1 MDEMGQWLGRIG
13 LGDYTSLFQEND
25 IDFEVL
31 PDLTEVELETLG
43 LSLGHRK
50 KLMRAIAALGTR
62 APEPT
67 NIAAPGALS
76 QVLHDEADRRQL
88 TIMFVDLVGSTEL
101 STSLDPEV
109 MRELMQSYRNAVAAE
124 ITRFEGHVAKFL
136 GDGVLAY
143 FGWPRAHEDEAER
156 AIKAGLRITTATAG
170 LMTPTGEAL
179 AARIGIATGLV
190 VVGDLAGEGAARER
204 AVTGQTPNLAARLQ
218 GLAEPGS
225 VVIAEATRALA
236 RGAFSYAD
244 LGHVALKGIPNPV
257 RAWRVAGEI
266 SASRFDAA
274 HGAGL
279 GAFVGRDQEVEL
291 LHSRWEQSAGGEGQ
305 VVLLSG
311 EGGIGKSRIA
321 EQLRLRLGNEGHVRL
336 RYQCSPFHL
345 DSPLQPAIAQLEYAA
360 KISADDDEEA
370 RLAKLETLLRPST
383 PDMDAV
389 VPLIAALLGIPL
401 GGRYSPPPFTADV
414 IKKRTLEAL
423 ADQLVSIS
431 KAKPVYWLIEDAH
444 WIDPTTRDLIGLC
457 LGRIRDARVFVLV
470 TFRPEFTPPWTHL
483 PHVTALNLNRLARR
497 QCAELIERLCGGM
510 ALPTEVQEQ
519 LIAKTDGIPLFIEE
533 MTKTVLESGL
543 LGESQGN
550 YVLVGPLPPMAVPA
564 SLQDSLMARLDRLS
578 AVKEVT
584 QIGAAIGREFTY
596 ELLLAVTQLSSDAL
610 AHAMSQLV
618 AAELVFVRGEPPEA
632 TYIFKHGLLQDAAYA
647 SLLRVRRQ
655 QLHARIAQAIEEK
668 LPDTPARQPEIL
680 AHHYEAAGIDDRAK
694 EHWTRAGKLALSRMA
709 FAEAISHLSRAQALA
724 AKAEISEARAREES
738 ALILDRAL
746 ATANLKGSPSSDHGR
761 VAEEAVKTSESL
773 GDDPLHF
780 RARWA
785 GWMFSSMGGNLPLAS
800 ERADVLVAMANRIGA
815 DDLKLQAYHAR
826 WTTAS
831 LRGQLAVT
839 RDAVEH
845 GLALYDFRLHRD
857 HWSIYGSHDPGV
869 CARGTAACVLWQMG
883 LAERANAM
891 AEDAIHVGAQLGHP
905 FSRAIA
911 LWHAGLFVIMV
922 GDVEAAA
929 PHVEA
934 LTEVANEA
942 SLEWPASMAQFIS
955 GWAMSRQ
962 GELGRGAQ
970 AMETVF
976 HRFQE
981 TKQRAYQTF
990 FGTSLANAKLE
1001 MGQVEAAMNLLDEV
1015 QLLSVE
1021 THQQMFLPDLH
1032 RLRAEALRRI
1042 DPKSDRIG
1050 SEFRAAL
1057 DIARQQ
1063 GALALELRAA
1073 TGLADWLAD
1082 RGRHAESHGLLSPV
1096 YRRMTEGFGTP
1107 DLKAAKLLLD
1117 ALP

>member
-1 MDEMGQWLGRIG
+1 MDEMAQWLSRIG
-13 LGDYTSLFQEND
+13 LGDYASVFQEND

-31 PDLTEVELETLG
+31 PDLTEAELETLG

-50 KLMRAIAALGTR
+50 KLMRAITALGAD
-62 APEPT
+62 APEST
-67 NIAAPGALS
+67 KIAAPGALTR
-76 QVLHDEADRRQL
+76 DEADRRQL

-109 MRELMQSYRNAVAAE
+109 MRELIQSYRNAVAAE

-156 AIKAGLRITTATAG
+156 AIRAGLRVGTAVAG
-170 LMTPTGEAL
+170 LTTLSGAAL
-179 AARIGIATGLV
+179 VARVGIATGLV
-190 VVGDLAGEGAARER
+190 VVGDLAGEGEARER

-225 VVIAEATRALA
+225 VVIAEETRALA
-236 RGAFSYAD
+236 RGAFAYAD
-244 LGHVALKGIPNPV
+244 LGAVTLKGIPKPV
-257 RAWRVAGEI
+257 RAWRVCGEI
-266 SASRFDAA
+266 AASRFEAA
-274 HGAGL
+274 HTAGM

-291 LHSRWEQSAGGEGQ
+291 LHSRWEQATGGEGQ
-305 VVLLSG
+305 VVLLCG

-321 EQLRLRLGNEGHVRL
+321 EQLRLRIGNEDHVRL

-345 DSPLQPAIAQLEYAA
+345 DSPLHPAIAQLEYAA
-360 KISADDDEEA
+360 KIGVDNDDEA

-383 PDMDAV
+383 PNMDVV
-389 VPLIAALLGIPL
+389 VPLFAALLGIPL
-401 GGRYSPPPFTADV
+401 DGRYAQLQLTADV
-414 IKKRTLEAL
+414 VKRRTLEAL

-431 KAKPVYWLIEDAH
+431 KLKPVFWLIEDAH
-444 WIDPTTRDLIGLC
+444 WLDPTTRDLIGLC
-457 LGRIRDARVFVLV
+457 LGRIRDARVFILV

-483 PHVTALNLNRLARR
+483 PHVTALNLNRLGRR

-510 ALPTEVQEQ
+510 ALPAEVQEQ

-550 YVLVGPLPPMAVPA
+550 YVLVGPMPPMAVPA

-596 ELLLAVTQLSSDAL
+596 ELLLAVTQLSADAL

-668 LPDTPARQPEIL
+668 LPDAPARQPEIL

-694 EHWTRAGKLALSRMA
+694 EYWTRAGKLALSRMA
-709 FAEAISHLSRAQALA
+709 FAEAINHLNRAQALA
-724 AKAEISEARAREES
+724 AKAELSEARAREES

-785 GWMFSSMGGNLPLAS
+785 GWAFSSMSGNLPLAS

-826 WTTAS
+826 WTTAC

-929 PHVEA
+929 PHAKA

-962 GELGRGAQ
+962 GLGRGAQ

-981 TKQRAYQTF
+981 TKQRAYQPF
-990 FGTSLANAKLE
+990 FGTLLANAKLE
-1001 MGQVEAAMNLLDEV
+1001 MGQAEAAMNLLDEV

-1021 THQQMFLPDLH
+1021 THQQMFLSDLH
-1032 RLRAEALRRI
+1032 RVRAEALRSI
-1042 DPKSDRIG
+1042 DPKSERIG
-1050 SEFRAAL
+1050 PEFQTAME
-1057 DIARQQ
+1057 IARRQ

-1073 TGLADWLAD
+1073 TGLAGWLAD
-1082 RGRHAESHGLLSPV
+1082 SGRRAEGHGLLSPV

-1107 DLKAAKLLLD
+1107 DLKVAKLLLD
-1117 ALP
+1117 ALA